1 MSKFQDISLLSIS
14 DEELILS
21 KVVGVLSKF
30 GIYYL
35 SRQEILEICSALN
48 TDMNAFLQKDP
59 STKNDSKSF
68 LLSFS
73 SFDAVIGY
81 RIAHHILDHY
91 EKTVDSK
98 KISEYFK
105 IKTGIEIHSAAV
117 IGHSFVI
124 DHGVGTVI
132 GETCVIGNN
141 CYFLQQIILGS
152 SQIAFNNQE
161 SRHPIIGNNVEIGG
175 FARIFGK
182 VRIGNNVKIAPHSI
196 IRVDIPDNSSVIM
209 ESNEQKIVLRD

>member
-1 MSKFQDISLLSIS
+1 MLTIS

-21 KVVGVLSKF
+21 KIVGVLSRF

-35 SRQEILEICSALN
+35 SRQEIIEICSISN

-59 STKNDSKSF
+59 SAKNDSKSF

-81 RIAHHILDHY
+81 RIAHHILSHFG
-91 EKTVDSK
+91 ETIEPK

-105 IKTGIEIHSAAV
+105 VRTGVEIHPAAV

-124 DHGVGTVI
+124 DHGIGTVI
-132 GETCVIGNN
+132 GETCIIGNN
-141 CYFLQQIILGS
+141 CYVLQQVILGS
-152 SQIAFNNQE
+152 SQIAFNKQE

-175 FARIFGK
+175 FARIFGR
-182 VRIGNNVKIAPHSI
+182 VRIGDNVKIAPHSI
-196 IRVDIPDNSSVIM
+196 IRTDIPDNCSVIM
-209 ESNEQKIVLRD
+209 ESNEQKIVMRDQ